1 MQKSRKGMRAGEER
15 EAGEDGEHPVL
26 MREFRDVNG
35 REGAA
40 TVKGL
45 QI

>member
-1 MQKSRKGMRAGEER
+1 MWKSRKGMRAGEER

-26 MREFRDVNG
+26 MRGFRDVNG
-35 REGAA
+35 KKGAA